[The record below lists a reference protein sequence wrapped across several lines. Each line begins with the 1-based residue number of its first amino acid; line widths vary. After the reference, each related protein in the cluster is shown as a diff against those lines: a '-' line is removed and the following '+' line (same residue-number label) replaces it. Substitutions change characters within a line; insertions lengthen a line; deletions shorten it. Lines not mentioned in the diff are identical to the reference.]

1 MIRGAVLLYVCTR
14 AQKQSFGP
22 AILTITGKAI
32 SGETRLLAVTAF
44 NSITRGM
51 QCEKVVLTFSSTLH
65 DSRDECILVKKKN
78 IEHHN
83 AHRHKQQTTDNTDSM
98 CMNATGADNADMH

>member
-1 MIRGAVLLYVCTR
+1 MIRGAVLIYGCTR

-32 SGETRLLAVTAF
+32 SGETRLLAGTAF

-51 QCEKVVLTFSSTLH
+51 QCEKVVLTFSSTLP
-65 DSRDECILVKKKN
+65 DSHDECIQVQKN

-83 AHRHKQQTTDNTDSM
+83 AHRHKQQTTEL
-98 CMNATGADNADMH
+98 

>member
-1 MIRGAVLLYVCTR
+1 MIHGAVLLYVCSR

-65 DSRDECILVKKKN
+65 DSHDQCILVKNN

-83 AHRHKQQTTDNTDSM
+83 AHRHKQQTTEL
-98 CMNATGADNADMH
+98 